1 MPLKKKYGRPAW
13 WVLCA
18 LWLAVI
24 FGHSLMPADLS
35 KAESLGLLAR
45 LTTAHPFLTDHL
57 LRKFAHF
64 SEFALLGLL
73 LSQCFRAG
81 FVSPV
86 LAALLCALSDETI
99 QLHVLGRSGQ
109 VRDVWIDFAGALV
122 TIGLTFLVRT
132 VARRVRSGRPGPG
145 ESA

>member
-1 MPLKKKYGRPAW
+1 MEKKFGSPVW

-45 LTTAHPFLTDHL
+45 LTAALPVLTDRL
-57 LRKFAHF
+57 LRKLAHF

-81 FVSPV
+81 FVPPA
-86 LAALLCALSDETI
+86 LAALLSALSDETI
-99 QLHVLGRSGQ
+99 QLFVTGRSGQ
-109 VRDVWIDFAGALV
+109 VRDVWIDFAGAILA
-122 TIGLTFLVRT
+122 IGLTFLVRA
-132 VARRVRSGRPGPG
+132 VVRRVRSARPDPG
-145 ESA
+145 TAA